1 MPIIMTMDITVAI
14 QMVISTIMV
23 AGVTIINNIIM
34 RALRIAGVAGVIMTK
49 KTTGSDTYC
58 W

>member
-14 QMVISTIMV
+14 RMVISTIMV

-34 RALRIAGVAGVIMTK
+34 RALRIAGVAGVIMMK